1 MKTKFLIPL
10 IIILIGFLIW
20 FFSSSQV
27 IKRRTNTILE
37 SLELSEGSS
46 RIARVTKSHS
56 LKKILEPQIRI
67 TYPQG
72 ANIFGTSYP
81 LSEPITIS
89 NDQAATAHSYLT
101 ESMDYMKTENTSFEI
116 TSIDS
121 KVATVQIQFT
131 LITKQKKALE
141 KSVTLTGIL
150 TFNKNEKTWLLDSAE
165 FSK

>member
-1 MKTKFLIPL
+1 
-10 IIILIGFLIW
+10 
-20 FFSSSQV
+20 
-27 IKRRTNTILE
+27 
-37 SLELSEGSS
+37 
-46 RIARVTKSHS
+46 
-56 LKKILEPQIRI
+56 
-67 TYPQG
+67 
-72 ANIFGTSYP
+72 
-81 LSEPITIS
+81 
-89 NDQAATAHSYLT
+89 
-101 ESMDYMKTENTSFEI
+101 MDYMKTENTSFEI